1 MIFTLAWRNIW
12 RHPRR
17 TVITIS
23 SIVFAVLSAVAVES
37 LERGAQDQMVENMAR
52 FHTGFLQL
60 QHPEYR
66 DEPSLDHTLSYHPE
80 LRDSLVATHPS
91 VDLLNPRIETF
102 MLAAGERQTRGA
114 MVLGIDPDAEQQLNQ
129 LQDRLVRGRFIQ
141 SGGGHVVIGEG
152 LAERL
157 EISIGDSLVLYGQG
171 RFGQTAAGLFPV
183 SGLLRLPLREMNQQM
198 VYLSLENAQWLLSAD
213 DQVTSILITPATPS
227 DQEEV
232 TTAIRTSGL
241 ANFRSL
247 RTWQEMNPEL
257 LRALEFD
264 KLQTRFMMMVLYVI
278 IGFGLFG
285 TILTMTLERARE
297 FGVLLSIGLQRRTL
311 AFIVWIESLWIGM
324 TGVLAGSVLGLLLV
338 LYFRKYPIELSDEM
352 AEVIISFGF
361 EPVLPVALEPD
372 IFLWQAT
379 VIFLMSLLISLY
391 PIHRIFRMNILG
403 ASKKGGR

>member
-23 SIVFAVLSAVAVES
+23 SVVFAVLSAIAVES
-37 LERGAQDQMVENMAR
+37 LERGSQDQMVENMAR

-60 QHPEYR
+60 QHREYR
-66 DEPSLDHTLSYHPE
+66 NEPSLDHTLSYRAE
-80 LRDSLVATHPS
+80 LRDSLYAAHSS

-102 MLAAGERQTRGA
+102 MLAAGNEQTRGA

-129 LQDRLVRGRFIQ
+129 LQDRLVRGRFIEPGDGQ
-141 SGGGHVVIGEG
+141 VVIGEG

-157 EISIGDSLVLYGQG
+157 EVSIGDSLVLYGQG
-171 RFGQTAAGLFPV
+171 RFGQTAAGLYPV

-198 VYLSLENAQWLLSAD
+198 VYLSLQDAQWLLSAD
-213 DQVTSILITPATPS
+213 EQVTSILITPEAPA
-227 DQEEV
+227 DQDAV
-232 TTAIRTSGL
+232 ATAIRTSGISGS
-241 ANFRSL
+241 RIL

-264 KLQTRFMMMVLYVI
+264 KLQTRFMMIVLYVI

-285 TILTMTLERARE
+285 TILTMTLERTRE

-311 AFIVWIESLWIGM
+311 ALVVWIESLWIGM
-324 TGVLAGSVLGLLLV
+324 AGVLVGCISGLLLV
-338 LYFRKYPIELSDEM
+338 LYFRKNPIQLSDEM

-361 EPVLPVALEPD
+361 EPVLPVALAAD
-372 IFLWQAT
+372 IFLWQAF
-379 VIFLMSLLISLY
+379 VLFLVSLLISLY
-391 PIHRIFRMNILG
+391 PIHRIFRMHILD